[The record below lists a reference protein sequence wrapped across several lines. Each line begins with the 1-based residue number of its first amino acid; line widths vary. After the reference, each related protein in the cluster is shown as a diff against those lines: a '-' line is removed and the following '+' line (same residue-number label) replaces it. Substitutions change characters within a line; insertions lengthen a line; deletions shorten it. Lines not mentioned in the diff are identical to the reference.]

1 MSAAPTTPDDAPVVE
16 VRRSRKRR
24 RTVAAYRE
32 DDKVV
37 VLVPARF
44 TRAEEKEWVATMLAR
59 LERSEKRRRPSDAGL
74 ATRAAELGAKY
85 LDGLA
90 EPLQVRWVA
99 NQNSRWGSCTP
110 SDRSIRLSTRLQG
123 MPAWVIDYVLV
134 HELAH
139 LLESGHT
146 PEFWSWVDR
155 YPKAERAKGF
165 LEGVAAA
172 SQLGIDADP
181 PDCSDEGAAQMA
193 RDDRA
198 SSPRP
203 GLARVDQPAHL
214 GGVVRQVVDRPPADV
229 DRLVADLRHGS
240 VGRQGEETYVEMG
253 DLLVLAAEADD
264 VRVEVQRLGVQHEVG
279 HPGLLDT
286 LPQRGP
292 AERHV
297 LRLAVAAEVEPP
309 PRLGVQGEQHVA
321 RGRRR
326 APARPR

>member
-1 MSAAPTTPDDAPVVE
+1 MSAAQATPDDLPGDPVVE

-44 TRAEEKEWVATMLAR
+44 TRAEEQEWVATMLAR

-74 ATRAAELGAKY
+74 ERRAAELSGKY

-139 LLESGHT
+139 LIEAGHT
-146 PEFWSWVDR
+146 PSFWGWVDR

-172 SQLGIDADP
+172 SSLEITAEP

-193 RDDRA
+193 RDDDA
-198 SSPRP
+198 
-203 GLARVDQPAHL
+203 
-214 GGVVRQVVDRPPADV
+214 
-229 DRLVADLRHGS
+229 
-240 VGRQGEETYVEMG
+240 
-253 DLLVLAAEADD
+253 
-264 VRVEVQRLGVQHEVG
+264 
-279 HPGLLDT
+279 
-286 LPQRGP
+286 
-292 AERHV
+292 
-297 LRLAVAAEVEPP
+297 
-309 PRLGVQGEQHVA
+309 
-321 RGRRR
+321 
-326 APARPR
+326 